1 MGCIDDD
8 TVGPDIFIDLE
19 DELGECIMKRSES
32 IFLRDG
38 ESIRMAM
45 NRGMLLVVG
54 EAHIHPVLQEHNLQG
69 GRGLGILST
78 LWNWTYV

>member
-19 DELGECIMKRSES
+19 GELGECIMKRSES

-54 EAHIHPVLQEHNLQG
+54 EAHIHPVPHEHHLQG
-69 GRGLGILST
+69 GKGLGILST
-78 LWNWTYV
+78 LWNLTYV